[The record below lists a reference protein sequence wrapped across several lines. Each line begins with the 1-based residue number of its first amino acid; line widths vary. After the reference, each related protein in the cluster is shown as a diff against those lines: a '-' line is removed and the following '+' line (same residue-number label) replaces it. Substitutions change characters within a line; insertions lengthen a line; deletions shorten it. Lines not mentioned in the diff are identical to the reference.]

1 MKVGIAAA
9 AAAAEK
15 QMSAFQRK
23 ITCGS
28 GGGGGGD
35 RGAVSRGRIVIF
47 VMVVAVGVRGWMRT

>member
-1 MKVGIAAA
+1 MKVGI

-35 RGAVSRGRIVIF
+35 DRGAVSRGRIF
-47 VMVVAVGVRGWMRT
+47 VVVVVVVVVGVRGWMRT